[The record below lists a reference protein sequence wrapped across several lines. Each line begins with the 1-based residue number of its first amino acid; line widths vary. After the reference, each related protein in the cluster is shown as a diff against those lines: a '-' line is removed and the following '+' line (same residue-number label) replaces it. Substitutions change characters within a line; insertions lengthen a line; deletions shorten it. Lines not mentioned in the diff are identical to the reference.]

1 MKNAV
6 IKQKFI
12 EYLNSD
18 LYGEAGFKHSSGY
31 TIILDKANGYIGA
44 FYKKC
49 KKFETYKGQDTR
61 PVEIYTI
68 IIEEDFRY
76 EMKDGIEIEIEIEV
90 VRFEFWY
97 DCNGSD
103 DEWVEKK
110 EERQSNREFFEFWT

>member
-18 LYGEAGFKHSSGY
+18 LYGEAGAKHSSGY

-49 KKFETYKGQDTR
+49 QKFETYKGQDTR
-61 PVEIYTI
+61 PVEIYQFY
-68 IIEEDFRY
+68 IEEDFCD
-76 EMKDGIEIEIEIEV
+76 ELGEEIEV
-90 VRFEFWY
+90 LRFEFWY